1 MAAYK
6 VRPMHIED
14 VPQVV
19 EIERE
24 AFPTQWPP
32 TPFKRELQN
41 RLARYLVVCQEG
53 EVWEAPP
60 RQGLSLLLDKLGR
73 LLTRRQAPV
82 PHNTQDQL
90 FIVGAVGFWLLY
102 DEAHITTIAVRESHR
117 GQGLGEL
124 LLHASIEMAISLR
137 SRVVS
142 LEVRASNNGAQTLY
156 EKYGFQRAGVR
167 RAYYTDNNED
177 AVIMTTDTLDS
188 TAFRERFQKL
198 KQDLTRRMNTVPYP
212 EGGLPV

>member
-41 RLARYLVVCQEG
+41 RLARYLVVCKEG

-60 RQGLSLLLDKLGR
+60 RQGLSLLLEKLGR
-73 LLTRRQAPV
+73 LLNRRQVPV
-82 PHNTQDQL
+82 QHNHQDQL
-90 FIVGAVGFWLLY
+90 FIVGTVGFWLLY

-117 GQGLGEL
+117 GQGLGEV
-124 LLHASIEMAISLR
+124 LLHACIELAVSLR
-137 SRVVS
+137 SRVVT

-167 RAYYTDNNED
+167 RGYYTDNNED
-177 AVIMTTDTLDS
+177 AVIMTTDALDS
-188 TAFRERFQKL
+188 PSFRERFQKL
-198 KQDLTRRMNTVPYP
+198 KQDLTLRMNTAPFP
-212 EGGLPV
+212 GGGLSV

>member
-1 MAAYK
+1 MTAYK

-41 RLARYLVVCQEG
+41 RLARYLVVCEEG

-82 PHNTQDQL
+82 PHNSQDQL
-90 FIVGAVGFWLLY
+90 FIVGTVGFWLLY

-124 LLHASIEMAISLR
+124 LLHASIEMAVSLR

-142 LEVRASNNGAQTLY
+142 LEVRDSNHGAQTLY
-156 EKYGFQRAGVR
+156 EKYGFQKAGVR

-188 TAFRERFQKL
+188 PAFRERFQKL
-198 KQDLTRRMNTVPYP
+198 KQDLTHRMNTAPSP
-212 EGGLPV
+212 KGGLPV